1 MSRSVKVALPR
12 LLVNEPAT
20 FQEVKLVE
28 PRTVY
33 VPGGPFSMIL
43 TLPRTGWAVGNRFAA
58 SGYLRTET
66 PWFCSELTIAARF
79 VAANGSEMT
88 KVTNGLPSTKREV
101 SRVMSGARVRLVS

>member
-1 MSRSVKVALPR
+1 MALPR

-33 VPGGPFSMIL
+33 MPGGPFSVIL
-43 TLPRTGWAVGNRFAA
+43 TLPRTGWPAGTRFAD

-66 PWFCSELTIAARF
+66 PWVCSELTSAARF

-88 KVTNGLPSTKREV
+88 NVVNGLPPTKSEF
-101 SRVMSGARVRLVS
+101 SCVMSGARVRLVI

>member
-1 MSRSVKVALPR
+1 MALPR

-33 VPGGPFSMIL
+33 MPGGPFSVIL
-43 TLPRTGWAVGNRFAA
+43 TLSRTSWTAGDRFAA

-66 PWFCSELTIAARF
+66 PWFCSELTSAARF
-79 VAANGSEMT
+79 VAAKGSEMT
-88 KVTNGLPSTKREV
+88 NVTNGLPNTKREV
-101 SRVMSGARVRLVS
+101 SCAMSGASVRLVS